1 MMATAG
7 RFLFVVLV
15 CYFCVMK
22 RSFSTGPGVIMHTAT
37 LRAIGGSVSVTL
49 PRQLLRTLGLDA
61 GASVS
66 VAVDGGRLVL
76 TPTRPSNTL
85 DELLSGMKPGDM
97 PTDPGW
103 ECARPVRREVW

>member
-1 MMATAG
+1 
-7 RFLFVVLV
+7 
-15 CYFCVMK
+15 
-22 RSFSTGPGVIMHTAT
+22 MHTAT
-37 LRAIGGSVSVTL
+37 LRAIGGSFSVTL

-76 TPTRPSNTL
+76 TPTRPKYTL

-97 PTDPGW
+97 PIAPGW
-103 ECARPVRREVW
+103 TEASPVGREAW